1 MNTVKSTS
9 EILAFKFLNR
19 NVNNVRVN
27 WAIEMLMAGFDSEN
41 LLYLAGENEHTNQ
54 FELQKIANK
63 ALDELNLKYSD
74 RETVIANY
82 VCYLLDEAITGKR
95 SYELVLTILKNL
107 CSELNYESSL
117 YDFYSL
123 YYAQDDL
130 KYSTHQWY
138 WENADRDNINQIIK
152 DYFYKRK
159 DSCT

>member
-9 EILAFKFLNR
+9 EILAFKILNR
-19 NVNNVRVN
+19 NVNNVWIN

-41 LLYLAGENEHTNQ
+41 LLYLAGENEQTNQ
-54 FELQKIANK
+54 FELQKIADR
-63 ALDELNLKYSD
+63 ALNELKLDYSD
-74 RETVIANY
+74 REIVIENY
-82 VCYLLDEAITGKR
+82 ICYLLDEAILEKR
-95 SYELVLTILKNL
+95 SYESVLKNL
-107 CSELNYESSL
+107 KDLCIELDYESSL

-138 WENADRDNINQIIK
+138 WENANRENINQIIK

-159 DSCT
+159 ASCT